1 MNVLENAHFIENIEQ
16 YKFSVGKDFQAMIRS
31 IAMHNFVHFHE
42 EQRLVFEEGANFV
55 IGGNST
61 GKTALFEL
69 IRRCY
74 SNKKNTTTSSVLNE
88 NELAYALCHFE
99 IPEHYPSIEKLELF
113 PSKEEQPE
121 EILTC
126 IFIKRQGSQPEN
138 RAKGQANDYDCYK
151 VICSISSTG
160 SIQTFAQKFIGSY
173 GCYTKQLD
181 NNTKGCKRISLDK
194 SAIED
199 VKDHGTKQNIHDF
212 YKVITT
218 DFESSTTGSSDLAVT
233 IMNALYD
240 WLEKGY
246 VGILP
251 MRSIGPLQ
259 WTNSDLNQH
268 DSRDKNYDDA
278 DRRAEIL
285 LNLLNND
292 LVDKTQEKVFHDQ
305 IVHPYEFTKHN
316 GKIEVS
322 NTERK
327 DLSPKRLLKT
337 PEGILEGKQLT
348 LIVAHKEFSTITIEE
363 PDRGMHPHMIKK
375 MRDLI
380 LRRITGKTVLIITHN
395 PSLIDKWAMS
405 RTFVSSKSILN
416 ETICHSICKV
426 PLGYDKLCKTEQ
438 IQEMINLLFSSR
450 ILFVEGKTDKIVV
463 EALFRLLINDDKI
476 YGDKRISMKQKHFLL
491 ATDVRELSGSG
502 NSRKKKKFCKKMK
515 KEIYILFDSDAKE
528 GTRVDNE
535 DEDDSTGECTF
546 YWKNGDLEQRFI
558 DILDNCQEGS
568 VINVVNK
575 ILRMDLQVGDEKYN
589 SIDNYLQY
597 RKQLKD
603 LEERISAITCE
614 SLEGK
619 CNTSSSVEI
628 EKLNKDKNEVQK
640 KIKHSKDV
648 IKNRL
653 KKKIPDSDSEDIE
666 IIANEMIHKS
676 KEVEEFIAFL
686 QVKTSKK
693 GEKRKLSETE
703 IPKFDTSFM
712 QPSQSIDI
720 EEQNTSCSSSTD
732 DATDSHTGQTQELNT
747 MSID

>member
-1 MNVLENAHFIENIEQ
+1 
-16 YKFSVGKDFQAMIRS
+16 MIRS

-74 SNKKNTTTSSVLNE
+74 SNKINTTTSSVLNK
-88 NELAYALCHFE
+88 NELAYALCHFM

-113 PSKEEQPE
+113 PSKEEQPK
-121 EILTC
+121 EILAC
-126 IFIKRQGSQPEN
+126 IFIKSQGSQSEN
-138 RAKGQANDYDCYK
+138 RANAQANEYECYK
-151 VICSISSTG
+151 VICSISG
-160 SIQTFAQKFIGSY
+160 KGFIQTFVQKFIGSY

-194 SAIED
+194 SVIEE
-199 VKDHGTKQNIHDF
+199 VKLVGTKTIIHDF
-212 YKVITT
+212 YKIITN
-218 DFESSTTGSSDLAVT
+218 DFETTATSSSDEVVT
-233 IMNALYD
+233 SMNGLYA

-259 WTNSDLNQH
+259 WTKSELNQH
-268 DSRDKNYDDA
+268 ESRDENYENA

-285 LNLLNND
+285 LNLLDNE
-292 LVDKTQEKVFHDQ
+292 LVDKKQEKVFHDQ
-305 IVHPYEFTKHN
+305 IVHPYEFMKLN
-316 GKIEVS
+316 GKIEVR

-337 PEGILEGKQLT
+337 PEGILEAKQLT
-348 LIVAHKEFSTITIEE
+348 LILSHKEFSTVTIEE

-426 PLGYDKLCKTEQ
+426 PQGYDKLCKTEQ
-438 IQEMINLLFSSR
+438 IHEMTNLLFSSR
-450 ILFVEGKTDKIVV
+450 ILFVEGKTDKIVE
-463 EALFRLLINDDKI
+463 EAIFCLLIHDDKI
-476 YGDKRISMKQKHFLL
+476 SGDKRISMKQKHFLL
-491 ATDVRELSGSG
+491 ATDIRESSGSG
-502 NSRKKKKFCKKMK
+502 NGRKKKEFCKKMK
-515 KEIYILFDSDAKE
+515 KEIYILFDNDVKG
-528 GTRVDNE
+528 GTCLANE
-535 DEDDSTGECTF
+535 DEDESKGECTF
-546 YWKNGDLEQRFI
+546 YWKNCDLEQRFI
-558 DILDNCQEGS
+558 DILDNCQERS
-568 VINVVNK
+568 VINAVIK
-575 ILRMDLQVGDEKYN
+575 IIRIDLQEGDEKYN
-589 SIDNYLQY
+589 IIDNYLQY
-597 RKQLKD
+597 RKQIKD
-603 LEERISAITCE
+603 LEEKSSAITCK
-614 SLEGK
+614 SLGEK

-628 EKLNKDKNEVQK
+628 KKINKDKNEVQK

-653 KKKIPDSDSEDIE
+653 KKKIPDADSEDIE

-686 QVKTSKK
+686 
-693 GEKRKLSETE
+693 
-703 IPKFDTSFM
+703 
-712 QPSQSIDI
+712 
-720 EEQNTSCSSSTD
+720 
-732 DATDSHTGQTQELNT
+732 
-747 MSID
+747 